1 MILMSK
7 KARTFYVDSRDDD
20 VSLWVKNQHNL
31 SASLRRVIKDTVARV
46 GTDDY
51 GDAIANR
58 LNELETGKPI
68 KIKTPA
74 GRQCQCSAT
83 ATAAAG
89 LPKKC
94 SR

>member
-1 MILMSK
+1 MSK
-7 KARTFYVDSRDDD
+7 KARTFYVDSKDAD

-58 LNELETGKPI
+58 LNELETGKPM
-68 KIKTPA
+68 KKPEKKVPA
-74 GRQCQCSAT
+74 SST
-83 ATAAAG
+83 INVDLLG
-89 LPKKC
+89 LGDNNEN
-94 SR
+94 

>member
-1 MILMSK
+1 MSK
-7 KARTFYVDSRDDD
+7 KARTFYVDSKDAD

-58 LNELETGKPI
+58 LNELETGKPM
-68 KIKTPA
+68 KKLEKKVPA
-74 GRQCQCSAT
+74 SST
-83 ATAAAG
+83 INVDLLG
-89 LPKKC
+89 LGDNNEN
-94 SR
+94 